1 MEPMI
6 KGYAVRDVAQHILD
20 TPELARA
27 IDPELLAFAGD
38 AARSKEATAWVPRRE
53 MVALLRAIAA
63 TQPSDD
69 DARLAIVGAGRRVCE
84 SATATFLRL
93 LIKVLN
99 PKMFAGKFPE
109 LYKRDHQGGSIE
121 LREVQSTTLVL
132 RLNDVAGFDH
142 AGPFMA
148 GWIGFALEALGL
160 RVTDITATPWSRAE
174 PGPACVDFAARWH

>member
-6 KGYAVRDVAQHILD
+6 KGYAVRDVAQLILD

-27 IDPELLAFAGD
+27 LDPEMLAFAQD
-38 AARSKEATAWVPRRE
+38 AARTLDATAWVPRSG
-53 MVALLRAIAA
+53 MVALLRGIAA
-63 TQPSDD
+63 AHDD
-69 DARLAIVGAGRRVCE
+69 EDAARLALVGAGRRVCE

-99 PKMFAGKFPE
+99 PRMFASKFPE
-109 LYKRDHQGGSIE
+109 LFRRDHKGGSIE
-121 LREVQSTTLVL
+121 LREVRDGALLLQI
-132 RLNDVAGFDH
+132 RDVAGFDH

-160 RVTDITATPWSRAE
+160 RVTELTVTPWSRAQ
-174 PGPACVDFAARWH
+174 PGPACVDFAARWN